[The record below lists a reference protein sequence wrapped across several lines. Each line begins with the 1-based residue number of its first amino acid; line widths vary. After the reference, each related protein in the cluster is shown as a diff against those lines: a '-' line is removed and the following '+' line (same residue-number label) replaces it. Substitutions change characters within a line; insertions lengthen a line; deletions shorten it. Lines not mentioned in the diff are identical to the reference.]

1 MTAKILNLSAL
12 AAISSLAACTSI
24 PTGPSMMAL
33 PGSGRSF
40 EQFRYDDYYCRQ
52 FASEQIGGTTP
63 NQASISTSVASAAVG
78 AGIGAAAG
86 AALGGGRGAAIGAGT
101 GLVAGSLAGTHT
113 ASAPGYASQQRYDT
127 GYVQCMYG
135 KGHRVPVPGQIANN
149 PSMGGVNQYMNPP
162 YPSYPPARG
171 VQRGSFPP
179 PPPPPPGIP
188 PPPPP
193 R

>member
-1 MTAKILNLSAL
+1 MAKIIGLSAL

-40 EQFRYDDYYCRQ
+40 EQFRYDDYYCRE
-52 FASEQIGGTTP
+52 FASGQIGGTTP
-63 NQASISTSVASAAVG
+63 NRASISSSVTSAAVG
-78 AGIGAAAG
+78 AGLGAAAG
-86 AALGGGRGAAIGAGT
+86 AALAGGRGAAIGAGT
-101 GLVAGSLAGTHT
+101 GLVAGSLAGTRT
-113 ASAPGYASQQRYDT
+113 AGESGYASQQRYDT

-135 KGHRVPVPGQIANN
+135 KGHRVPVSGQIANN
-149 PSMGGVNQYMNPP
+149 PYMRGINQYMGPP
-162 YPSYPPARG
+162 NSSYPPARG
-171 VQRGSFPP
+171 VQRSSFPP